1 MWKDLET
8 IIQKA
13 RKESWAK
20 AYTKEDFW
28 QHLSDWVKEEILP
41 DFLTQF
47 SSQVDEIIDIDPDLS
62 EPEIFARVTRYMVEF
77 LGASSASIRLYDP
90 HTEQMLS
97 WGSYPSEEESR
108 VTYIPLEG
116 SVAGEVVKNDRTYL
130 VPNILKE
137 KLYQDK
143 EVIKRKGTNSVMAVP
158 LAITPFSPQER
169 DTVGVIQFYYPEKN
183 RTFTPLEVQMAELMA
198 HRLSFVIAR
207 KKILSMH
214 RVNEKKEAIVRNIF
228 LKLGSKGGVK
238 MTEVFNRVVP
248 ELVDIINV
256 QSCALFSVTND
267 MESVVLD
274 AGYPDSLRYHGIG
287 KEFSLHSE
295 PVFEIILNL
304 RDYTG
309 DSKYETVT
317 QSYVLVIDPQRSE
330 LVSKNVKESAV
341 ERNVNSILYVPLNVG
356 EEITHFM
363 TFDALDQRQRYTGG
377 EIDVFLFLGRELMK
391 AQRMER
397 LDDILHD
404 FKNPAIATA
413 GFARRLKSLF
423 EREGLQRGDP
433 KVEQY
438 LDILL
443 KETSRLQEMA
453 LSLYE
458 VGKEQVVDL
467 TRVLRNRFEINTE
480 AIKEQL
486 KQNVD
491 LKEGPYQEPLHVLCY
506 PLHLE
511 RILDN
516 LLNNAT
522 KAIPIRGGH
531 LSIRTY
537 SQDNWAYAEISNTGI
552 ISEEER
558 LRLLEGEGRGRGL
571 YITHRIIRL
580 INGKLEIKVGKNT
593 TTLVV
598 RLPCHEESKDPV
610 PENPASI

>member
-1 MWKDLET
+1 MWKNLDTL
-8 IIQKA
+8 IKKA

-20 AYTKEDFW
+20 AYSEEDFW
-28 QHLSDWVKEEILP
+28 QHLSEWVKEQVLP
-41 DFLTQF
+41 NFLTQF
-47 SSQVDEIIDIDPDLS
+47 SNQVDEIIDIDPDLS

-77 LGASSASIRLYDP
+77 LGARSASVRLYDP

-97 WGSYPSEEESR
+97 YGSYPSEEASR
-108 VTYIPLEG
+108 ETYIPLEG
-116 SVAGEVVKNDRTYL
+116 SVAGEVVKNNRTYL

-137 KLYQDK
+137 KLYHDK
-143 EVIKRKGTNSVMAVP
+143 EVIKRKGAYSIMAVP

-169 DTVGVIQFYYPEKN
+169 DTVGVIQFYYPEKD
-183 RTFTPLEVQMAELMA
+183 RSFTPLEIQMAEIIA

-214 RVNEKKEAIVRNIF
+214 RINEKKEAIVRNIF
-228 LKLGSKGGVK
+228 LKLGSKGGIK

-248 ELVDIINV
+248 ELADIVNV

-267 MESVVLD
+267 LDNVVLD
-274 AGYPDSLRYHGIG
+274 AGYPDSIRYHGIG
-287 KEFSLHSE
+287 KRFSVHSE

-309 DSKYETVT
+309 DSTYETVT
-317 QSYVLVIDPQRSE
+317 QSYVLVMDPQRSG
-330 LVSKNVKESAV
+330 LVSQNVKDSAV

-363 TFDALDQRQRYTGG
+363 TFDALDQRQRYTDG

-413 GFARRLKSLF
+413 GFARRLKNIF
-423 EREGLQRGDP
+423 EQEGRLEEDS
-433 KVEQY
+433 KVRQY

-467 TRVLRNRFEINTE
+467 TGVLKNRFEINKE

-486 KQNVD
+486 KQNVE
-491 LKEGPYQEPLHVLCY
+491 LMEGPFVDPLYVQCY
-506 PLHLE
+506 PLHIE

-522 KAIPIRGGH
+522 KAIPMRGGS

-537 SQDNWAYAEISNTGI
+537 SDGNWACAEISNTGI

-580 INGKLEIKVGKNT
+580 IKGKLEIRVGKNT
-593 TTLVV
+593 TTIVV
-598 RLPCHEESKDPV
+598 RLPSHENSK
-610 PENPASI
+610 

>member
-1 MWKDLET
+1 MWKNLDTL
-8 IIQKA
+8 IKKA
-13 RKESWAK
+13 REESWAN
-20 AYTKEDFW
+20 ACSEEDFW
-28 QHLSDWVKEEILP
+28 QHLSQWIKEQVLP
-41 DFLTQF
+41 NFLTQF
-47 SSQVDEIIDIDPDLS
+47 SNQVDEIIDIDPDLS

-77 LGASSASIRLYDP
+77 LGARSASVRLYDP

-97 WGSYPSEEESR
+97 YGSYPSEEASR
-108 VTYIPLEG
+108 ETYIPLEG

-137 KLYQDK
+137 KLYHDK
-143 EVIKRKGTNSVMAVP
+143 EVIKRKGTYSIMAVP

-169 DTVGVIQFYYPEKN
+169 DTVGVIQFYYPEKD
-183 RTFTPLEVQMAELMA
+183 RSFTPLEIQMAEIIA

-214 RVNEKKEAIVRNIF
+214 RINEKKEAIVRNIF
-228 LKLGSKGGVK
+228 LKLGSKGGIK

-248 ELVDIINV
+248 ELADIVNV

-267 MESVVLD
+267 LDNVVLD
-274 AGYPDSLRYHGIG
+274 AGYPDSIRYHGIG
-287 KEFSLHSE
+287 KRFSVHSE

-309 DSKYETVT
+309 DSTYETVT
-317 QSYVLVIDPQRSE
+317 QSYVLVMDPQRSG
-330 LVSKNVKESAV
+330 LVSQNVKDSAV

-363 TFDALDQRQRYTGG
+363 TFDALDQRQRYTDG

-413 GFARRLKSLF
+413 GFARRLKNIF
-423 EREGLQRGDP
+423 EQEGRLEEDS
-433 KVEQY
+433 KVRQY
-438 LDILL
+438 VDILL

-467 TRVLRNRFEINTE
+467 TGVLKNRFEINKE

-486 KQNVD
+486 KQNVE
-491 LKEGPYQEPLHVLCY
+491 LMEGPFVDPLYVQCY
-506 PLHLE
+506 PLHIE

-522 KAIPIRGGH
+522 KAIPMRGGS

-537 SQDNWAYAEISNTGI
+537 SDGNWACAEISNTGI

-580 INGKLEIKVGKNT
+580 IKGKLEIRVGKNT
-593 TTLVV
+593 TTIVV
-598 RLPCHEESKDPV
+598 RLPSHENSK
-610 PENPASI
+610 